1 MHMVSYPEDFYL
13 SITRNLRPK
22 GNMYVQSTHGNR
34 ISKFNLNT
42 WQLPGTT
49 AWLIDT
55 SDILQSAQCLSS
67 VFSDWVQ
74 KRWFTMSIPL
84 MSKIPFHL
92 LYIALK
98 CWELSCGSK
107 TLLILKGKK
116 TFLVWW
122 FAKKK
127 KKWRRHNLC
136 WHTHS
141 SYAFFCIVHFV
152 SI

>member
-67 VFSDWVQ
+67 VFSD
-74 KRWFTMSIPL
+74 
-84 MSKIPFHL
+84 
-92 LYIALK
+92 
-98 CWELSCGSK
+98 
-107 TLLILKGKK
+107 
-116 TFLVWW
+116 
-122 FAKKK
+122 
-127 KKWRRHNLC
+127 
-136 WHTHS
+136 
-141 SYAFFCIVHFV
+141 
-152 SI
+152 